1 MPTDDPDESLCMLC
15 QVNPVEPGKKVCT
28 GCWQLAPAWVKRTF
42 MKGEKVD
49 WSRLLEPNSNSST
62 KPIQEERRGA

>member
-1 MPTDDPDESLCMLC
+1 MLC

-49 WSRLLEPNSNSST
+49 WSRLLDADSNS
-62 KPIQEERRGA
+62 PINARQEEERGA

>member
-1 MPTDDPDESLCMLC
+1 MPIDQPLCMLC

-49 WSRLLEPNSNSST
+49 WSRLLEANSNS
-62 KPIQEERRGA
+62 PIKARQEEERGA

>member
-1 MPTDDPDESLCMLC
+1 MLC

-28 GCWQLAPAWVKRTF
+28 GCWQLAPAWVKRAF

-49 WSRLLEPNSNSST
+49 WSRLLEAGSNSS
-62 KPIQEERRGA
+62 IRARQEEESGA

>member
-1 MPTDDPDESLCMLC
+1 MLC

-49 WSRLLEPNSNSST
+49 WSKLLEADSNSSI
-62 KPIQEERRGA
+62 KQGQEERRGA

>member
-1 MPTDDPDESLCMLC
+1 MPIDEALCMLC

-42 MKGEKVD
+42 MKGGKVD
-49 WSRLLEPNSNSST
+49 WSRLLEPDSNSPNNNT
-62 KPIQEERRGA
+62 QEERRGA